1 MTIDEAIAKYKEITN
16 TDSNCPAH
24 CNISC
29 DKCVQ
34 ESRQLAEWLEELK
47 RRREYDGEIIGSG
60 ALNNDLAE
68 VVVMTREER
77 DELRKT
83 MNEITVEPTESMNLE
98 QIQAFVKGYELA
110 YLNILDSI
118 DKCYRNMKTD

>member
-1 MTIDEAIAKYKEITN
+1 MLRNHHKKPI
-16 TDSNCPAH
+16 
-24 CNISC
+24 
-29 DKCVQ
+29 
-34 ESRQLAEWLEELK
+34 QL
-47 RRREYDGEIIGSG
+47 I
-60 ALNNDLAE
+60 NNDLAE
-68 VVVMTREER
+68 VVIMTREER
-77 DELRKT
+77 DELRKA

>member
-1 MTIDEAIAKYKEITN
+1 
-16 TDSNCPAH
+16 
-24 CNISC
+24 
-29 DKCVQ
+29 
-34 ESRQLAEWLEELK
+34 
-47 RRREYDGEIIGSG
+47 
-60 ALNNDLAE
+60 
-68 VVVMTREER
+68 MTREER
-77 DELRKT
+77 DELSKA

>member
-1 MTIDEAIAKYKEITN
+1 MISIDKAIAKYKEITN

-47 RRREYDGEIIGSG
+47 RRREYDGEIIGRG
-60 ALNNDLAE
+60 ALNNDLGRYE
-68 VVVMTREER
+68 HDEE
-77 DELRKT
+77 
-83 MNEITVEPTESMNLE
+83 
-98 QIQAFVKGYELA
+98 
-110 YLNILDSI
+110 
-118 DKCYRNMKTD
+118 